1 MVIIAIAHRLQDG
14 ATMQRWLSRHM
25 PIGEVP
31 ARLKALSLLATAIC
45 SAKQNHTAQIRQILG
60 RVTVSKTSLD
70 IRLSKLGLSQA
81 LNIPQNKTEQT
92 CHTVIRDGE
101 EVTHVNI
108 TPPPNLGSEETPLL
122 ITMNS
127 HLLRSGSQVKLIL
140 GNEKNQPTAPNP
152 RLVAMVAKT
161 RNWFDGLKSGRYP
174 TIKDIALE
182 EKCDKSYVGRL
193 MSIAFLAPD
202 IVELILTANHSPALT
217 PERLRKACPLPLRW
231 EDQRAML
238 LH

>member
-1 MVIIAIAHRLQDG
+1 
-14 ATMQRWLSRHM
+14 
-25 PIGEVP
+25 
-31 ARLKALSLLATAIC
+31 
-45 SAKQNHTAQIRQILG
+45 
-60 RVTVSKTSLD
+60 
-70 IRLSKLGLSQA
+70 
-81 LNIPQNKTEQT
+81 
-92 CHTVIRDGE
+92 
-101 EVTHVNI
+101 
-108 TPPPNLGSEETPLL
+108 
-122 ITMNS
+122 MNS

-161 RNWFDGLKSGRYP
+161 RNWFNGLKSGRYP
-174 TIKDIALE
+174 TIKDIALQ